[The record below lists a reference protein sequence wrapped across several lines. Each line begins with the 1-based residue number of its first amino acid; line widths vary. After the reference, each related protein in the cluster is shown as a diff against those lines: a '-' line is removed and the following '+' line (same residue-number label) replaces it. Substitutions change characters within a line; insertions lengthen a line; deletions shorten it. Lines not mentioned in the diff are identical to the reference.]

1 MEIDIVAGFFQS
13 GKTTLVKKIIEEEA
27 TKIYDNILII
37 NCEYGIVSYDDYKNV
52 ENINVIDIFDK
63 DKINSENIKSIIE
76 EHSPDY
82 IIIEYNG
89 TWDLSVVLEVCYSD
103 GYYLRNVITTLDF
116 KTMDS
121 YFSNMSRFIVDKIS
135 NADMVVFTKVDNEDF
150 LILEKKKKVIKRI
163 NRGCSIE
170 NYDDLYLG
178 KKGILS
184 EEITRSDKEIIKF
197 ALLFLMLN
205 SVILVIKNAFP
216 VFYGGIFQKVL
227 GIFLSLLVQILPFLL
242 IGAIVSSIIQIFVPQ
257 NRLNNIFSKSGFKSI
272 FLALFGGI
280 FFPVCDCA
288 MIPIATSVAKKG
300 YSIPV
305 IITFLM
311 AAPAVNPIVI
321 ASTYYA
327 FPNSPSVVIL
337 RSIFGL
343 AIAFTVGVILMF
355 IERRRK
361 LSVIK
366 DDFEK
371 YNFSDFAMD
380 DLMLVDTGKTGKTGK
395 MKYIEAIVLHS
406 KKEFFK
412 IGTYIVVGAFI
423 SACLQV
429 LIPKYVYIQINS
441 INILSVLVMLIA
453 AFFISVCSTSNS
465 FIARSFVNMMPANS
479 VLGFMVVGPILDIT
493 NISVLLGTFKKRFIV
508 FLIFL
513 VLTISFLIFSIMG
526 NWYRFF

>member
-1 MEIDIVAGFFQS
+1 MEIDIVSGFFQS
-13 GKTTLVKKIIEEEA
+13 GKTTLVKKIIKEEA
-27 TKIYDNILII
+27 AKIYDNILII
-37 NCEYGIVSYDDYKNV
+37 NCEYGIVSYDDYKNI

-63 DKINSENIKSIIE
+63 DKINSEYLKSIVDE
-76 EHSPDY
+76 YNPDY

-89 TWDLSVVLEVCYSD
+89 IWDLSEVLEVCYSN
-103 GYYLRNVITTLDF
+103 GYYIRNVITALDF
-116 KTMDS
+116 RTMDS

-135 NADMVVFTKVDNEDF
+135 HADWVVFTKVDNEDF
-150 LILEKKKKVIKRI
+150 LIVEKKKKVIKRI

-184 EEITRSDKEIIKF
+184 EQITRSDREIIKF

-205 SVILVIKNAFP
+205 SVILVIKNVFP
-216 VFYGGIFQKVL
+216 SFYGGIFQKVL

-327 FPNSPSVVIL
+327 FPNNPNVVIL
-337 RSIFGL
+337 RAVFGL
-343 AIAFTVGVILMF
+343 VIAFIVGLILMF
-355 IERRRK
+355 IERLKRM
-361 LSVIK
+361 SVIR

-371 YNFSDFAMD
+371 HNFSDFVMD
-380 DLMLVDTGKTGKTGK
+380 DLMLAGAEKTGKI
-395 MKYIEAIVLHS
+395 KYIEAIVIHS
-406 KKEFFK
+406 KKELFK
-412 IGTYIVVGAFI
+412 IGAYIVVGAFI

-429 LIPKYVYIQINS
+429 LIPKHVYMQINS
-441 INILSVLVMLIA
+441 INMLSVIVMLIA

>member
-1 MEIDIVAGFFQS
+1 MYFAE
-13 GKTTLVKKIIEEEA
+13 TTTSRFRICPETTIGVP
-27 TKIYDNILII
+27 
-37 NCEYGIVSYDDYKNV
+37 
-52 ENINVIDIFDK
+52 
-63 DKINSENIKSIIE
+63 KST
-76 EHSPDY
+76 S
-82 IIIEYNG
+82 
-89 TWDLSVVLEVCYSD
+89 
-103 GYYLRNVITTLDF
+103 
-116 KTMDS
+116 S
-121 YFSNMSRFIVDKIS
+121 YF
-135 NADMVVFTKVDNEDF
+135 
-150 LILEKKKKVIKRI
+150 
-163 NRGCSIE
+163 
-170 NYDDLYLG
+170 
-178 KKGILS
+178 
-184 EEITRSDKEIIKF
+184 
-197 ALLFLMLN
+197 
-205 SVILVIKNAFP
+205 
-216 VFYGGIFQKVL
+216 
-227 GIFLSLLVQILPFLL
+227 
-242 IGAIVSSIIQIFVPQ
+242 
-257 NRLNNIFSKSGFKSI
+257 FSKSGFKSI

-361 LSVIK
+361 LNVIK

-380 DLMLVDTGKTGKTGK
+380 DLMLADTEKTGKTGK

-406 KKEFFK
+406 KKELFK

-429 LIPKYVYIQINS
+429 LIPKYVYIHINS